1 MTHTLFGAV
10 NRIDAGGPGTVHPL
24 VEALLR
30 AIAGAIRPWSLKR
43 AVFMTYSLEY
53 SD

>member
-1 MTHTLFGAV
+1 MTHTLFGAI

-30 AIAGAIRPWSLKR
+30 AIAGAIRQWSLNR
-43 AVFMTYSLEY
+43 AIFMTYSSEY
-53 SD
+53 LD